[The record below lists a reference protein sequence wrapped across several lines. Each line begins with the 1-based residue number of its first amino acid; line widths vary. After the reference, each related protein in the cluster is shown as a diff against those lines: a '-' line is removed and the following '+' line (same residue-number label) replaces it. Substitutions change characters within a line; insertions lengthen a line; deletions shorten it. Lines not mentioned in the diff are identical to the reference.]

1 MKQLNES
8 WVTNDVLSKG
18 VPNFYFENS
27 KSVKE
32 DIPVLHLDTL
42 CWNDLEKI
50 LVEAIKLFLRF
61 AGNISFDV
69 KWKSLPTLIL
79 QKIFLEFDQ
88 PIF

>member
-1 MKQLNES
+1 MA
-8 WVTNDVLSKG
+8 NDVVLKG
-18 VPNFYFENS
+18 VCDFYFEESEPVEEN
-27 KSVKE
+27 
-32 DIPVLHLDTL
+32 IPVLHLDTL
-42 CWNDLEKI
+42 RRNYLEKI

-69 KWKSLPTLIL
+69 KCKSLRTLIL